1 MKYSEQITFRTTEEV
16 LNMIEKLSKEKKA
29 SKAQIIN
36 ELLENALGVS
46 TEPASSLYEQLE
58 KKLTQKLEER
68 IQEVKVELE
77 QAVKK

>member
-16 LNMIEKLSKEKKA
+16 LKMIEKLSKEKKA
-29 SKAQIIN
+29 SKAQVIN

-46 TEPASSLYEQLE
+46 TESPPGIYEELE

>member
-1 MKYSEQITFRTTEEV
+1 
-16 LNMIEKLSKEKKA
+16 MIEKLSKEKKA